1 MNDNNILI
9 KLKNGLG
16 DRLLDLIGFYI
27 ICRYLN
33 YKPYVNFNS
42 HYIKWDWGSSYYNLN
57 LFNFDDIII
66 TDKNYKDYNYFI
78 KIRVAAISSCPYNIY
93 LFLKYFIPNLN
104 FEELSHNYV
113 KYAKQIIKP
122 SEIIKSNIPKNIENA
137 YGIHLRKSDRV
148 DNTNKN
154 NFNIIIN
161 KLLEDVENII
171 INEKECIFLIVS
183 EDNNWLLEI
192 KNKIIKISKKYSK
205 LINFIDIDYTNHNNY
220 ENFNSV
226 LDIFCLS
233 KCKEIL
239 QGIHYSSFS
248 TVASILGNGKIRNYS
263 HYIDY
268 ESEIYYFNSLI
279 SINNNREL
287 DISYFNNNLRFF
299 KNNLFIY
306 ISALKTNIKNN
317 NFIYFIF
324 YRINWFYLLLLLTLY
339 ILYIISLKIKINII
353 YKLLILLILIIII
366 ILNTNYNI
374 IEFLID
380 YF

>member
-42 HYIKWDWGSSYYNLN
+42 HYIKWDWGSSYYSEE
-57 LFNFDDIII
+57 LFNFNEIII
-66 TDKNYKDYNYFI
+66 TDKNYQDYYYFI
-78 KIRVAAISSCPYNIY
+78 KPPIQGISLSPYNVY
-93 LFLKYFIPNLN
+93 LFIKYFIPNLS
-104 FEELSHNYV
+104 FGELSHNYV

-220 ENFNSV
+220 ANFNSV
-226 LDIFCLS
+226 LDMFCLS

-248 TVASILGNGKIRNYS
+248 TVASILGNCKIRNYS
-263 HYIDY
+263 HYINNKK
-268 ESEIYYFNSLI
+268 ESQTYYYNSVI
-279 SINNNREL
+279 NINNVKEFN
-287 DISYFNNNLRFF
+287 ISVYQKLINHNLVL
-299 KNNLFIY
+299 NYIY
-306 ISALKTNIKNN
+306 RLKTNIKNKN
-317 NFIYFIF
+317 LIYYIY
-324 YRINWFYLLLLLTLY
+324 YRLIPIYPILLLIIYIIY
-339 ILYIISLKIKINII
+339 ILSLKIKINII
-353 YKLLILLILIIII
+353 YILLILLIFIVLTLIK
-366 ILNTNYNI
+366 YNKF
-374 IEFLID
+374 IEYVKD